1 MKLPPSLVG
10 GFHDIVTLSSR
21 TLSTARNLGGSGT
34 SFNNKKFLLKFKF
47 VFSLFQYYL
56 PAIWMLISQ
65 LSEPSELDNTNL

>member
-1 MKLPPSLVG
+1 MCQLAQKAPSYIKTIFNLVKKKKKEK
-10 GFHDIVTLSSR
+10 ILT
-21 TLSTARNLGGSGT
+21 NLL
-34 SFNNKKFLLKFKF
+34 NNKKFLLKFKF